1 MKIDVT
7 NLQDIVP
14 IDRPARA
21 LLYGGQ
27 IRLAHSETHLVFV
40 DDEQMREVN
49 RKYLG
54 RDDTTDVIAF
64 PFEDAPLTTD
74 DCAGEILVSAQRAA
88 DEARSRKLDLH
99 AELALYVVH
108 GSLHLAGY
116 DDSTPRQAAEMHHQ
130 EKEILAELGY
140 DAARLWKPLKA
151 KQKRSGR

>member
-7 NLQDIVP
+7 NLQDFVP
-14 IDRPARA
+14 IDGPAVRRAARA
-21 LLYGGQ
+21 ALGDMLGCYS
-27 IRLAHSETHLVFV
+27 IVFV

-64 PFEDAPLTTD
+64 PFKDAPLTTD

-116 DDSTPRQAAEMHHQ
+116 DDSTPREAADMHRQ
-130 EKEILAELGY
+130 EKEILTDLGY
-140 DAARLWKPLKA
+140 DTARLWKPLRA
-151 KQKRSGR
+151 RQKRSGR

>member
-14 IDRPARA
+14 IDRPAIRRA
-21 LLYGGQ
+21 ARAALSDMLGCYS
-27 IRLAHSETHLVFV
+27 IVFV